1 MRLAI
6 SNIAWHP
13 HEAEAAL
20 EQLHALGV
28 EGLEIAPGLAFATE
42 ADPFRPN
49 PEAIRE
55 WRSKLD
61 QRGLT
66 LVSMQS
72 LLFGR
77 PDVALFGQKAQR
89 EGFESGI
96 ETAIELAKS
105 IGCPTLV
112 LGSPTARSIPDEMD
126 RATAREIALDVMG
139 RLGDRCGAIGACLA
153 LEPNPAAYGTNF
165 LNTLEETATFVRAV
179 AHPAVRVNLD
189 LGALIMNG
197 ETDTALQT
205 LPESLD
211 LIGHVHI
218 SEPHLAPAPADVS
231 ALSRVLAA
239 LMRAGHQG
247 WVSIE
252 MRAASEDNLGRV
264 RDSLVKAQAAIQQV
278 EAAAG

>member
-20 EQLHALGV
+20 EQLHALGI
-28 EGLEIAPGLAFATE
+28 EGLEIAPGLAFSTE
-42 ADPFRPN
+42 ADPFRPR
-49 PEAIRE
+49 PEALRA
-55 WRSKLD
+55 WQSSLD
-61 QRGLT
+61 EKGLT
-66 LVSMQS
+66 LISMQS

-77 PDVALFGQKAQR
+77 PDVGLFGQKAER
-89 EGFESGI
+89 EGFEAGI
-96 ETAIELAKS
+96 ETAIELAQRLA
-105 IGCPTLV
+105 CPTLV
-112 LGSPTARSIPDEMD
+112 LGSPTVRSIPHGMD
-126 RATAREIALDVMG
+126 PATARQIALDVMG

-153 LEPNPAAYGTNF
+153 LEPNPGAYGTNF
-165 LNTLEETATFVRAV
+165 LNTFEETATFVRAL

-197 ETDTALQT
+197 ETDTALQS
-205 LPESLD
+205 LPEALD

-218 SEPHLAPAPADVS
+218 SEPHLAPAPADAA

-239 LMRAGHQG
+239 LIRAGHLG

-252 MRAASEDNLGRV
+252 MRAAGEDNLGRV